1 MNQIIATDKAP
12 AAIGPYSQAVKAGD
26 FLYVSGQLAL
36 CPESGALLGEDAAA
50 QTRQVL
56 KNAQAIVEA
65 AGYTLADTVK
75 TTVYLKNMADFAAMN
90 AVYAEFFPSNPPARA
105 AFQVAALPKDGLVE
119 IELVLHKSQGC
130 CC

>member
-1 MNQIIATDKAP
+1 MYP
-12 AAIGPYSQAVKAGD
+12 ASWR
-26 FLYVSGQLAL
+26 F